1 MTIDF
6 TPALKGTLET
16 TPESAGII
24 ATPAEAIAGI
34 RNDRIMTPL
43 RTQQF
48 VSTIQFDFAPLNQ
61 AVPLTNNGIG
71 WFLGKAST
79 TDDDFQWQQISQTT
93 GTVET
98 ISIASSN
105 GFAGVSDGD
114 PTNPELTLQTTLGAG
129 QVPVS
134 NGVGFQ
140 SAPLTGTG
148 NIVLANSPTL
158 STPNLG
164 TPSAV
169 TLTNGTGLPLTTGVT
184 GNLPVTNLN
193 GGTLASASTF
203 WRGDGTWAS
212 PSASAGTVQT
222 VSVATANGFT
232 GTSDGDPTDPELTL
246 STSITGLLEGD
257 GTAISAAS
265 TTGSGDV
272 VLATSPTL
280 VTPALGTPSALVATN
295 ATGTASGLT
304 SGITLALK
312 SATTTVDVSAAT
324 APTSG
329 QVLTATAGTTATW
342 QDPVAS
348 GPVVN
353 SQASASAIT
362 PDVDTYS
369 VYALTALA
377 ANLTINAPTGTPV
390 DAQPLTIRIK
400 DNSTVRTL
408 TWDAAFTAPAAGQ
421 LPAATVDDT
430 VMYLIFWWNASSSK
444 WELIGG
450 NPIAGLWG

>member
-1 MTIDF
+1 MVDF

-24 ATPAEAIAGI
+24 ATPAEAVAGI

-48 VSTIQFDFAPLNQ
+48 VSTIQFDFAPSNQ

-134 NGVGFQ
+134 NGAGFQ

-148 NIVLANSPTL
+148 NIVLSNSPTM
-158 STPNLG
+158 TNPTLG
-164 TPSAV
+164 TPASV

-193 GGTLASASTF
+193 SGTLASASTF

-212 PSASAGTVQT
+212 PAAASGTVQT
-222 VSVATANGFT
+222 ISIASANGLS
-232 GTSDGDPTDPELTL
+232 GTSDGDPTNPEITL
-246 STSITGLLEGD
+246 DADSTGTGDFVRE
-257 GTAISAAS
+257 
-265 TTGSGDV
+265 
-272 VLATSPTL
+272 TSPTL
-280 VTPALGTPSALVATN
+280 VTPALGTPTALVATN
-295 ATGTASGLT
+295 ATGTAAGLT

-312 SATTTVDVSAAT
+312 SATTTVDVSAAA

-342 QDPVAS
+342 QTPAAS
-348 GPVVN
+348 APAVN
-353 SQASASAIT
+353 SQASASSIT
-362 PDVDTYS
+362 PDVDTYD

-377 ANLTINAPTGTPV
+377 ANLTINAPTGTPT
-390 DAQPLTIRIK
+390 DAQQLTIRIK

-408 TWDAAFTAPAAGQ
+408 TWNAAFTAPAVGQ
-421 LPAATVDDT
+421 LPTSTVDDT
-430 VMYLIFWWNASSSK
+430 VMYLVFWWNASSSK
-444 WELIGG
+444 WELVTG
-450 NPIAGLWG
+450 NPIAGLWGA

>member
-1 MTIDF
+1 MVDF

-24 ATPAEAIAGI
+24 ATPAEAVAGI

-48 VSTIQFDFAPLNQ
+48 VSTIQFDFAPSNQ

-148 NIVLANSPTL
+148 NIVLSNSPTM
-158 STPNLG
+158 TNPTLG
-164 TPSAV
+164 TPASV

-193 GGTLASASTF
+193 SGTLASASTF

-212 PSASAGTVQT
+212 PAAASGTVQT
-222 VSVATANGFT
+222 ISIASANGLS
-232 GTSDGDPTDPELTL
+232 GTSDGDPTNPEITL
-246 STSITGLLEGD
+246 DADSTGTGDFVRE
-257 GTAISAAS
+257 
-265 TTGSGDV
+265 
-272 VLATSPTL
+272 TSPTL
-280 VTPALGTPSALVATN
+280 VTPALGTPTALVATN
-295 ATGTASGLT
+295 ATGTAAGLT

-312 SATTTVDVSAAT
+312 SATTTVDVSAAA

-342 QDPVAS
+342 QTPAAS
-348 GPVVN
+348 APAVN
-353 SQASASAIT
+353 SQASASSIT
-362 PDVDTYS
+362 PDVDTYD

-377 ANLTINAPTGTPV
+377 ANLTINAPTGTPT
-390 DAQPLTIRIK
+390 DAQQLTIRIK

-408 TWDAAFTAPAAGQ
+408 TWNAAFTAPAVGQ
-421 LPAATVDDT
+421 LPTSTVDDT
-430 VMYLIFWWNASSSK
+430 VMYLVFWWNASSSK
-444 WELIGG
+444 WELVTG
-450 NPIAGLWG
+450 NPIAGLWGA